1 MMGLGNG
8 TCGGRRLR
16 GRFGKLMPRVSASII
31 SSRAV
36 ITQST
41 SRTDRVEDGSVDEG
55 RQ

>member
-1 MMGLGNG
+1 MVGSGNG
-8 TCGGRRLR
+8 MIEGVERGRR
-16 GRFGKLMPRVSASII
+16 GRFGKLMPRVSASMR

-41 SRTDRVEDGSVDEG
+41 SRTGVVGSRVGE